1 MEKIIRRR
9 SLRSCAVVL
18 ALVAASAGVARAQ
31 NFRDFTTTIPEEYTN
46 ACELDRSD
54 LAVRVIA
61 QNAEVYPA
69 RAART
74 PGGWLV
80 YDRYEEQVVELDQDL
95 RRVGSWGRKGPGP
108 MEYEDPVGMGRLG
121 ADRVVVVDGSPP
133 SLIVFGP
140 GATDR
145 NEHRL
150 VMNTRPAHAM
160 VVDGRVLIA
169 TSDATVH
176 EATLDGEV
184 RTVHTRNDLGLPQDG
199 GSGAPAVP
207 RLRGN
212 HIAFTGPSQIW
223 RLGAQPQRIIQRCIH
238 DDLKNMLEAPVQIDT
253 PFGKVPFNLTTMKDF
268 LPLGAEGFLAMGGL
282 LVRVNGQRLRS
293 IEHYDSTGTLTQ
305 AWQLTGYHAVSG
317 VFDENVIGRMLLWD
331 TDRIAGVQLVEV
343 EGLRR

>member
-1 MEKIIRRR
+1 MIFPGPDVPAEGNLATELWAMEKIVRRR
-9 SLRSCAVVL
+9 SMRSPAVVL

-95 RRVGSWGRKGPGP
+95 RRVGSWGRQGPGP

-199 GSGAPAVP
+199 ARELPRYPGYAATTSRLPGRRRSGGWVPSHNGSSSDA
-207 RLRGN
+207 
-212 HIAFTGPSQIW
+212 S
-223 RLGAQPQRIIQRCIH
+223 
-238 DDLKNMLEAPVQIDT
+238 
-253 PFGKVPFNLTTMKDF
+253 TM
-268 LPLGAEGFLAMGGL
+268 
-282 LVRVNGQRLRS
+282 
-293 IEHYDSTGTLTQ
+293 I
-305 AWQLTGYHAVSG
+305 
-317 VFDENVIGRMLLWD
+317 
-331 TDRIAGVQLVEV
+331 
-343 EGLRR
+343 